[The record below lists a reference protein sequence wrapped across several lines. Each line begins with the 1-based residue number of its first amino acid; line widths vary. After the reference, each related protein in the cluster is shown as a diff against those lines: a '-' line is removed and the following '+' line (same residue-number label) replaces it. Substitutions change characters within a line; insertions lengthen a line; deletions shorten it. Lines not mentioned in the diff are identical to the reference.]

1 MPQWHGGLLKRKR
14 TGGRTRSHRRKRS
27 YEIGSL
33 PAETTMGKTDMK
45 VVRAMG
51 GNVKYRLKKV
61 DYVNVTDPET
71 KKTKK
76 VPITRFL
83 KNPANIDYNRRG
95 VITKGALVETELG
108 EAKIT
113 SQPGVDGVL
122 NAVLI
127 KSQE

>member
-1 MPQWHGGLLKRKR
+1 
-14 TGGRTRSHRRKRS
+14 
-27 YEIGSL
+27 
-33 PAETTMGKTDMK
+33 MGKTEVK

-51 GNVKYRLKKV
+51 GNVKYRLKTV
-61 DYVNVTDPET
+61 DYVNVTDPAT

-76 VPITRFL
+76 VPIIRFL
-83 KNPANIDYNRRG
+83 RNPANIDYNRRG
-95 VITKGALVETELG
+95 VLTKGAIIETELG
-108 EAKIT
+108 EAEIT

>member
-33 PAETTMGKTDMK
+33 PAETIIGETDLK

-51 GNVKYRLKKV
+51 GNVKYRLKTA
-61 DYVNVTDPET
+61 DQANVTDPAT
-71 KKTKK
+71 KKTTK
-76 VPITRFL
+76 VPILRFL
-83 KNPANIDYNRRG
+83 RNPANIDYNRRG
-95 VITKGALVETELG
+95 VITKGALIETELG
-108 EAKIT
+108 EAEIT

-122 NAVLI
+122 NAILR
-127 KSQE
+127 KAHE